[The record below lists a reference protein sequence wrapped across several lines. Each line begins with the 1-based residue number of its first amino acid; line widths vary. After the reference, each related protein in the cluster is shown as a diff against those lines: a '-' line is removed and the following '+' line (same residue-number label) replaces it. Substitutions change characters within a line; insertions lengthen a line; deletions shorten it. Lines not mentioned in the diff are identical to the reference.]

1 MANLTIL
8 LTCHIRTIGELN
20 HVPSGYTRQTS
31 PESLAG
37 HQHGPW
43 LKPGRD
49 TCGLC
54 GKIRT
59 FRTWA
64 IYEELEWHN
73 MDIIGISLWMDLGLW
88 GLWLSSMDCSFRFI
102 SQKGSGTMVCTIS
115 REAYLQPAY
124 CKLETI
130 NSERSHGWFPNL
142 WAAGRRTKSGIQV
155 MSISYQAKL
164 LLSAMCILVCVS
176 IGFGHYSNCIILFPH
191 HSPNL
196 RYPGMKNMIG
206 TTAA

>member
-1 MANLTIL
+1 MFQAAA
-8 LTCHIRTIGELN
+8 
-20 HVPSGYTRQTS
+20 PTRQRQKVLQVTS
-31 PESLAG
+31 MA
-37 HQHGPW
+37 HGWSPD
-43 LKPGRD
+43 GTR
-49 TCGLC
+49 GVC

-73 MDIIGISLWMDLGLW
+73 IIIGDHGWIWMDLGLW

-142 WAAGRRTKSGIQV
+142 WAAGRRTKSGKSGIQV

>member
-1 MANLTIL
+1 MFQAATPTRHRQKVLQVTSMA
-8 LTCHIRTIGELN
+8 HGWS
-20 HVPSGYTRQTS
+20 PDGTR
-31 PESLAG
+31 G
-37 HQHGPW
+37 V
-43 LKPGRD
+43 
-49 TCGLC
+49 C

-73 MDIIGISLWMDLGLW
+73 IIIGDHGWIWMDLGLW

-130 NSERSHGWFPNL
+130 NSERSRLVPQSLGSWTSNKVRDSSHEYQLPGQTF
-142 WAAGRRTKSGIQV
+142 AFCYV
-155 MSISYQAKL
+155 HIS
-164 LLSAMCILVCVS
+164 MHS
-176 IGFGHYSNCIILFPH
+176 IG
-191 HSPNL
+191 
-196 RYPGMKNMIG
+196 IG
-206 TTAA
+206 D